1 MPSLT
6 FFHSHSSHMVKP
18 LLSATGYASPSS
30 YLRALSYLLIVIPPI
45 NRELGACSTTLS
57 MDPIKWCQA
66 SNSLTGHMK
75 VLIPVIILSFF
86 LTVWNFG
93 CTIAPRR
100 GAKKFSFVRICNLRL
115 GISYLC
121 IYWHGSVRILSH

>member
-1 MPSLT
+1 MQGSYRFVLLMWQPSVFVSIFSVMWIYTFQVQSDDNGSARRLQPFFEIIFFLQTSWIKLIVFFFFFFARFLMPSLT

-57 MDPIKWCQA
+57 MDPI
-66 SNSLTGHMK
+66 T
-75 VLIPVIILSFF
+75 
-86 LTVWNFG
+86 
-93 CTIAPRR
+93 
-100 GAKKFSFVRICNLRL
+100 
-115 GISYLC
+115 
-121 IYWHGSVRILSH
+121 